1 MWVRRSA
8 AVIAEKFTTVGWG
21 ARGAGASGGG
31 RGAAGSGAVAGAAAA
46 AATGGTAG
54 KSQATRSVHTGTRDA
69 RKATRLALVLY
80 ELHPLMESFLCTN
93 FTTASRS
100 SPGMVSSLLSPRRFL
115 AGRSDLGLDELKG
128 CCAER
133 FGRGVLGFRQDGRLR
148 RHDHPGVERGRPAD
162 DPQVLRVDGAELDE
176 RSDLSSSLDGR
187 AMCVCVG
194 TAPANVFL

>member
-1 MWVRRSA
+1 M
-8 AVIAEKFTTVGWG
+8 
-21 ARGAGASGGG
+21 
-31 RGAAGSGAVAGAAAA
+31 AGAAAA

-54 KSQATRSVHTGTRDA
+54 VSQATRSVHTGTRDA

-162 DPQVLRVDGAELDE
+162 DPQVFRVDGAKLDE
-176 RSDLSSSLDGR
+176 RSDLVLLARRPRDVRRDLPRERVLVTRGLERIRVLLVRR
-187 AMCVCVG
+187 AHRRELVRVRSC
-194 TAPANVFL
+194 TASN